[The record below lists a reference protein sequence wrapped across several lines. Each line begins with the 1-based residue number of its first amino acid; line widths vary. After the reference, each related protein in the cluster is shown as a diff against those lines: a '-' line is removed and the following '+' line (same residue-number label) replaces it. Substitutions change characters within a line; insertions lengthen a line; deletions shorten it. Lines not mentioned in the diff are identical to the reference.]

1 MGGAGD
7 KYRFH
12 LDPIA
17 IERKQTPAWAAV
29 GLGFGP
35 TTDYSALCLS
45 SFLLRFFAD
54 FRASLLRA
62 TVFLR
67 LELTLV
73 LCGSFYDGKIWTRWK
88 LLLSTVPLH
97 LIKVYG
103 NEDCGIN
110 EDSYPQRLM
119 SGGVSGLLT
128 KLKILL
134 VNLFF
139 LILVQKI
146 LYKKI
151 RRHLGD
157 RRKI

>member
-1 MGGAGD
+1 MPLHLLFLASTRNLSRSLLLRNGGPFYAISRNETASCGYCHDAHLYSFSIFILVHRNGRLKIKRIRENGRKGEKVSFLLGGAGD

-17 IERKQTPAWAAV
+17 IERKQTPARTAV

-45 SFLLRFFAD
+45 SFLFRFFAD

-73 LCGSFYDGKIWTRWK
+73 LCGSFYDGKI
-88 LLLSTVPLH
+88 
-97 LIKVYG
+97 
-103 NEDCGIN
+103 
-110 EDSYPQRLM
+110 
-119 SGGVSGLLT
+119 
-128 KLKILL
+128 
-134 VNLFF
+134 
-139 LILVQKI
+139 
-146 LYKKI
+146 
-151 RRHLGD
+151 
-157 RRKI
+157 

>member
-1 MGGAGD
+1 MEKFEPAGN
-7 KYRFH
+7 YYFP
-12 LDPIA
+12 L
-17 IERKQTPAWAAV
+17 W
-29 GLGFGP
+29 L
-35 TTDYSALCLS
+35 
-45 SFLLRFFAD
+45 
-54 FRASLLRA
+54 
-62 TVFLR
+62 
-67 LELTLV
+67 
-73 LCGSFYDGKIWTRWK
+73 
-88 LLLSTVPLH
+88 PLH

-157 RRKI
+157 RRKV